1 MTQLKSK
8 LAEQKA
14 RTDDM
19 ERLGKQMAKNTHADE
34 LVRLVRNQLKNAKR
48 KRLEGRIQAKNFI
61 MEFVLS
67 NKIVIPEDLMEEIN
81 ALDDEVAV
89 QAKVV
94 NNNYAG
100 DITLQAGSTLNGN
113 INGTN
118 EEPITERL

>member
-100 DITLQAGSTLNGN
+100 DITLQVGSTLNGN